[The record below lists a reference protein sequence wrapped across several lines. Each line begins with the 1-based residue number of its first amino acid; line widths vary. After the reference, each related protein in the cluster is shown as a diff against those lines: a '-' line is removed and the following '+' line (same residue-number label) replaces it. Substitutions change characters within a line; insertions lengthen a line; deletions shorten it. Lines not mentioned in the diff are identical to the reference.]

1 MEINNNQ
8 QLSKIFEILDKLTLL
23 ESTLDLNFMMIKSY
37 KSTMTKQKEKLIFS
51 KKTDLKLHSELE
63 DNLLLCYEFEKNCK
77 KISLILNECLIKN
90 RSLLLNDFNQS
101 CERIN
106 LTLKDCDLELK
117 LMRNE
122 FDKFKT
128 FVENNKLILKDCNS
142 SWDKITSEKT
152 TTFLDLKNPNN
163 QHLNNQQF
171 KKIYPIDFSWKKKL
185 CKSMLVLT
193 GYLIGATVMGAG
205 VVLKMTDVLN
215 QQDGLAVSIAGL
227 CLVVVLTVGIAL
239 NYLHNI
245 DKKLD
250 QNNNISSTILYNQ
263 TNILDIGI

>member
-37 KSTMTKQKEKLIFS
+37 KSTMTKQKEKLIIS
-51 KKTDLKLHSELE
+51 KKTDLKLNSELE

-101 CERIN
+101 CEKIH
-106 LTLKDCDLELK
+106 LILKNCDLELK

-128 FVENNKLILKDCNS
+128 FVENNKLILKDCGS

-152 TTFLDLKNPNN
+152 TTLLDLKNPNN
-163 QHLNNQQF
+163 QHPNNQQF
-171 KKIYPIDFSWKKKL
+171 KDIHFFWENIQ
-185 CKSMLVLT
+185 CKSMLFLT
-193 GYLIGATVMGAG
+193 GCFIGASAMGAG

-227 CLVVVLTVGIAL
+227 CLVVLLCVGAL
-239 NYLHNI
+239 INYLAKIN
-245 DKKLD
+245 DKIEK
-250 QNNNISSTILYNQ
+250 NNDISNVILYNQ
-263 TNILDIGI
+263 TNNLGFNK